1 MAETPEELFARARSA
16 LRSPP
21 VHEWETFPFKGHLE
35 PRDLLAPTPSEPERS
50 GENGIDC
57 HACAAGDENYIWTDE
72 RWRLQSTA
80 EPTGLPLVLL
90 LEPRGH
96 FAEPGDLPVMLAQ
109 QLGVLQGRV
118 ERAMREIPGIA
129 RIHVCRWGD
138 GAEHLHWWF
147 LARPARLPQLLGSF
161 AAVWDDILPPTP
173 EPVWKANIDQ
183 FLAGFTAH

>member
-1 MAETPEELFARARSA
+1 MSETPEELFARASCA
-16 LRSPP
+16 LRTPP

-35 PRDLLAPTPSEPERS
+35 PRALLAPTGSEPQRS

-57 HACAAGDENYIWTDE
+57 RSCASSDEDYIWSDQ
-72 RWRLQSTA
+72 RWRLKSTR
-80 EPTGLPLVLL
+80 EPSGLPLVLL
-90 LEPRGH
+90 LEPRDH
-96 FAEPGDLPVMLAQ
+96 FAEPGDLPDALAQ

-118 ERAMREIPGIA
+118 ERAMREIPGVG

-161 AAVWDDILPPTP
+161 AAIWDDVLPPTP
-173 EPVWKANIDQ
+173 EAVWKANIDQ
-183 FLAGFTAH
+183 FLAAFSGH